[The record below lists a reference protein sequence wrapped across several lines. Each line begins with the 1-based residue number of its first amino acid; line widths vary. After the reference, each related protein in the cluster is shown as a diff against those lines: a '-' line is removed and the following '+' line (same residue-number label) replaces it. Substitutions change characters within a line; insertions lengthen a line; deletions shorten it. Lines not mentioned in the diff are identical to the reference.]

1 MPNNETPGNG
11 GLIKEFYEAF
21 QKKLKDPLLKSFYH
35 ANLRGMFYITK
46 ARRTKTTRRTEK
58 KGMDKKVIQELET
71 NLIAKYWSK
80 MFLKTKLCRQ

>member
-1 MPNNETPGNG
+1 
-11 GLIKEFYEAF
+11 
-21 QKKLKDPLLKSFYH
+21 
-35 ANLRGMFYITK
+35 MFYITK

-80 MFLKTKLCRQ
+80 MFLKTKQCR